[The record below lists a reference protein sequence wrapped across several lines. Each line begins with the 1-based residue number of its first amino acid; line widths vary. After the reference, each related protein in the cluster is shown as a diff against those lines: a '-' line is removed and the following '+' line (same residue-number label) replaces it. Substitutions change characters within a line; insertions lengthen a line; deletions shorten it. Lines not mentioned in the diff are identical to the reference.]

1 MSRVQSDRL
10 KSLGVKQSGMGVIGY
25 GSAVCEDIRTIKR
38 KGASLYADPA
48 AWLVA
53 DAMEQ
58 ALNACSAPWQ
68 EARKEIGVISI
79 SDRCTLFTM
88 NGIASGAQNGQVSPL
103 RFAGANPGSITGLPC
118 KLLFTSEGSTIHIK

>member
-25 GSAVCEDIRTIKR
+25 GS
-38 KGASLYADPA
+38 ADPA